1 MSTVASESKSDAPEL
16 ASEATAGET
25 EAPAVALTQRENAS
39 ATPAEGIPASTPA
52 EGTPAVTL
60 AEGSP
65 AAAPAE
71 GSPTAAPAED
81 SPAVSDEE
89 GGVAA
94 AGDAAKAVTTKA
106 RKSTPRGKRGLR
118 LPRRFKKATP
128 GSAAGIEPHELT
140 PVSSR
145 MPSVRVTC
153 IDYSPQ
159 QAIFDEVH
167 DLAAFIEHH
176 REQWSSVRWINVDGL
191 VDLGVVRALA
201 EKYRLH
207 PLAVEDVLHV
217 PQRPKVQA
225 YEDDGQYQARLF
237 IITRELELREG
248 QLHTEQVSIFV
259 GHRTVLT
266 FQETPGDVWN
276 PIRQRIRTPGSTLR
290 VNDASFLAYSLIDAV
305 VDEAFPI
312 LEQFGDRLE
321 DLEDR
326 VLQRPSPDVIQEIH
340 RLKRELLLVRRAL
353 WPMREVLSK
362 MQRDPHECFSEVT
375 RTYMRDVYDHAVQA
389 IDIVETYR
397 EVAGGLTETYM
408 TAMSNRMNEVMKVL
422 TIIGTIFIPLTF
434 LAGVYGM
441 NFHHFPELDWPFA
454 YPTFWIIC
462 VVTAVGM
469 ITWFRRRGW
478 L

>member
-1 MSTVASESKSDAPEL
+1 LVRVREASTSQDARSSRP
-16 ASEATAGET
+16 SEAHEALDAG
-25 EAPAVALTQRENAS
+25 
-39 ATPAEGIPASTPA
+39 G
-52 EGTPAVTL
+52 
-60 AEGSP
+60 
-65 AAAPAE
+65 AAPASE
-71 GSPTAAPAED
+71 PPVLPAEAAP
-81 SPAVSDEE
+81 
-89 GGVAA
+89 VAA
-94 AGDAAKAVTTKA
+94 AKA

-118 LPRRFKKATP
+118 LPRRFKKAAP
-128 GSAAGIEPHELT
+128 GSAAGIEPRDLAPLT
-140 PVSSR
+140 APR
-145 MPSVRVTC
+145 PSVLVTA
-153 IDYSPQ
+153 IDLSPQ
-159 QAIFDEVH
+159 QAAFEEVQ
-167 DLAAFIEHH
+167 DLPEFIAGH
-176 REQWSSVRWINVDGL
+176 RPDWSVVRWINVDGL
-191 VDLGVVRALA
+191 ADLGVVRALA

-225 YEDDGQYQARLF
+225 YEEDGGYQARLF
-237 IITRELELREG
+237 IIARELQLREG
-248 QLHTEQVSIFV
+248 QLHTEQVSLFV

-276 PIRQRIRTPGSTLR
+276 PIRQRIRTPGSALR
-290 VNDASFLAYSLIDAV
+290 QNDASFLAYSLIDAI

-312 LEQFGDRLE
+312 LEHFGDRLE
-321 DLEDR
+321 DLEDV

-340 RLKRELLLVRRAL
+340 RLKRELLLVRRAM

-362 MQRDPHECFSEVT
+362 MQRDPHECFSDVT

-408 TAMSNRMNEVMKVL
+408 TAISVRMNEVMKLL

-441 NFHHFPELDWPFA
+441 NFEHLPEFKWRLG
-454 YPTFWIIC
+454 YPMFWL
-462 VVTAVGM
+462 VSLATALGM
-469 ITWFRRRGW
+469 LGWFRRRGW